1 MGLALACPLSPCRVS
16 TANPARLA
24 GHLYAIHK
32 LRPEQAV
39 ELSRRPP
46 LMWREPVEASYG
58 LGMSR
63 AHREKLR
70 QAALA
75 QWADPVQRCRLLVAA
90 RSPEKRAKLSAAST
104 RDWQEHRE
112 RRVAMNR
119 ALWTPEFYANHR
131 QAMQRPGL
139 KERRRAWAL
148 SQWNGDPA
156 IRAIRAANLH
166 SPEARKKHQAAMRRL
181 GQTRSHLAK
190 LRQIAAEFWTP
201 ERCAAHRALLNQP
214 AHRALLRQKVA
225 ERQRDPAFRR
235 RFLAAMRDQ
244 KFRERMSAAI
254 KAKWADPAWRAKR
267 AAKNSA

>member
-1 MGLALACPLSPCRVS
+1 
-16 TANPARLA
+16 
-24 GHLYAIHK
+24 
-32 LRPEQAV
+32 
-39 ELSRRPP
+39 
-46 LMWREPVEASYG
+46 
-58 LGMSR
+58 MSR

-70 QAALA
+70 DATRA

-90 RSPEKRAKLSAAST
+90 RSPEKRAKLSAASK

-112 RRVAMNR
+112 RRVAINR

-166 SPEARKKHQAAMRRL
+166 SPEARKNQRAAMRRL
-181 GQTRSHLAK
+181 GRAPSHRAK
-190 LRQIAAEFWTP
+190 LRKIAAVVWTP
-201 ERCAAHRALLNQP
+201 ERCAAHRALLNRP
-214 AHRALLRQKVA
+214 EHRALLQRRAA
-225 ERQRDPAFRR
+225 ERQQDPIFRR
-235 RFLAAMRDQ
+235 RFLAAMRDE

-267 AAKNSA
+267 AKKSA